1 MEIGECDSLSDLAPV
16 LRWLDTL
23 NLSRY
28 ANIFIREEIDWDT
41 FKCLNDEVICELIY
55 YFYKLTFVLFFIE
68 IKMIWYF
75 VRIYVH

>member
-1 MEIGECDSLSDLAPV
+1 MDSLSDLAPV

-55 YFYKLTFVLFFIE
+55 YFNKITFVLFFIDL
-68 IKMIWYF
+68 KMIWYF